1 MTFILVFNLK
11 RVCFFSV
18 TLWDP
23 VRDLV
28 RGIGDLHFS
37 PKIAFFKGVAY
48 VWFTFG
54 TPLRS
59 WLGVILTCFSVLN
72 FF

>member
-1 MTFILVFNLK
+1 MTFILVFNFK
-11 RVCFFSV
+11 RVCLFSV

-37 PKIAFFKGVAY
+37 PKIAFSRGLLI
-48 VWFTFG
+48 FG
-54 TPLRS
+54 SR
-59 WLGVILTCFSVLN
+59 LGPR
-72 FF
+72 